1 MKLVFKTLAFG
12 ACGYLWL
19 GVLFQS
25 FVGPDIVTLP
35 DSILAYRAFASL
47 ITLCCLVS
55 FVSCFWA
62 ASVGWLGT
70 LVYLVIS
77 WQTNSVWVFRSQLV
91 FLWWVP
97 LLLTLAV
104 YLERREEKESLAS
117 LPSGQDRDP
126 KVDLNH

>member
-1 MKLVFKTLAFG
+1 MKLVFKILAFC

-35 DSILAYRAFASL
+35 DSVVAYRAFAGL

-55 FVSCFWA
+55 LLSCFWA
-62 ASVGWLGT
+62 ASVSWLGT

-77 WQTNSVWVFRSQLV
+77 WRANSAWVFRSQLI
-91 FLWWVP
+91 FLWWAP
-97 LLLTLAV
+97 LLLTLAA
-104 YLERREEKESLAS
+104 YLERREEKEWLSP
-117 LPSGQDRDP
+117 LPSGQDQDP
-126 KVDLNH
+126 KANRNH